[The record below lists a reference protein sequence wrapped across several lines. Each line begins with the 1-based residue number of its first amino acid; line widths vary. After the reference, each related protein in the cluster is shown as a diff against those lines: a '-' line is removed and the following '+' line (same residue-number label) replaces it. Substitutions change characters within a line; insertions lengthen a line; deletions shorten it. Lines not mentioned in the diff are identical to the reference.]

1 VKYLLY
7 WLLEKGF
14 TEEEIKQ
21 YAESKNY
28 TLEELLKD
36 SNVQIDT
43 LIKKQLLMDFYKKW
57 NLKLT

>member
-1 VKYLLY
+1 MLY

-43 LIKKQLLMDFYKKW
+43 LIKKQLLMDLYKK
-57 NLKLT
+57 